1 MPTPNAGQA
10 SLKQKEV
17 DSVDNIFFDT
27 SKLKYMGK
35 NVIIGKTVRIRH
47 PELVSIDDYSIIDDF
62 TYISSELE
70 IGKFCHIASNSV
82 ILGGGG
88 KGKCIFEDL
97 TGCAPGAR
105 IITASDDYDGA
116 IAGPNAPEE
125 FQRDAYGG
133 LVHIKNY
140 SILGTNTVVMPDVT
154 IEVGAVTSAMTL
166 VRKNLEPWT
175 IYGGNPARRI
185 GPRDKERGEASV
197 AAFWKAYEE
206 AGGEF

>member
-1 MPTPNAGQA
+1 M
-10 SLKQKEV
+10 E
-17 DSVDNIFFDT
+17 NIFFDP

-47 PELVSIDDYSIIDDF
+47 PELVSIDDHSIIDDF
-62 TYISSELE
+62 TYISAELE

-105 IITASDDYDGA
+105 IITSTDDYTGSM
-116 IAGPNAPEE
+116 AGPNMPDE
-125 FQRDAYGG
+125 FQQNASHG

-140 SILGTNTVVMPDVT
+140 TILGANTVVMPNCT
-154 IEVGAVTSAMTL
+154 LEEGSITNALTL
-166 VRKNLEPWT
+166 VRKDLEPWT
-175 IYGGNPARRI
+175 IYGGNPMRRI
-185 GPRDKERGEASV
+185 GPRDKERGLESV
-197 AAFWKAYEE
+197 RQFWANYH
-206 AGGEF
+206 ANNNDGNQ